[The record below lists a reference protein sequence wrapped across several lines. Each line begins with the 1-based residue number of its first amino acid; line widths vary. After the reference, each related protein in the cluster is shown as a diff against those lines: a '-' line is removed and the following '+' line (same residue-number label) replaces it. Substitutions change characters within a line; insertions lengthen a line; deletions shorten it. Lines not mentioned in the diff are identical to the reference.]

1 MTNDIDEKIDELN
14 KILKTPEDILNEN
27 KKELIEQKQDE
38 EKIEIQKS
46 ILKLLEKNFSILE
59 SEKSF
64 KTLIENNLKTM
75 MEENDEKM
83 TAIVKTKIYE
93 IISLNESNKFVAVT
107 KMCTDLMKTDK
118 IGEKKDDTS
127 GFGGLTRENVQDINE
142 VMKFIKQAK
151 NISDLTKQ
159 EKNEG

>member
-1 MTNDIDEKIDELN
+1 MSNDFDEKIDELN

-46 ILKLLEKNFSILE
+46 ILKLLEKNFNILE

-64 KTLIENNLKTM
+64 KNLVENDLKNM
-75 MEENDEKM
+75 MEEKDEEM

-151 NISDLTKQ
+151 NISDLNKQ